1 MKTRIIISDGW
12 IVIAEYPF
20 LLTLSNNDV
29 VENNGVE
36 YRVNCCVLNI
46 AESTIEI
53 LIAN

>member
-1 MKTRIIISDGW
+1 MKTRIIIKSGW

-36 YRVNCCVLNI
+36 YRVDCCVLNV
-46 AESTIEI
+46 AESTMEI
-53 LIAN
+53 LISN